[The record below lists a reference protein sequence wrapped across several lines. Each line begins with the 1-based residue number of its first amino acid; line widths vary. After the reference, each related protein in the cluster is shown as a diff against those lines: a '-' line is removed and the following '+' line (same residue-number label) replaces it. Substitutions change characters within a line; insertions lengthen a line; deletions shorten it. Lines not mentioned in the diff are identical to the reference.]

1 MEWLG
6 HILRFIASAIVLMF
20 LGFLLPG
27 FSSLTFGQALIAA
40 AVITI
45 IGYLIQAM
53 LGKNISPYGRGLT
66 GFLVSAVVIYAS
78 QFLVPGLRVSILGA
92 LLAAF
97 VIGIIDLFVPT
108 TVR

>member
-6 HILRFIASAIVLMF
+6 HILRFIASAVVLMF

-40 AVITI
+40 GVITAL
-45 IGYLIQAM
+45 GYLVQALM
-53 LGKNISPYGRGLT
+53 GRNISAYSRGIT
-66 GFLVSAVVIYAS
+66 GFLVSAVVIYAA
-78 QFLVPGLRVSILGA
+78 QFLVPGLQVSIIGA

-97 VIGIIDLFVPT
+97 VVGIIDLFVPT

>member
-6 HILRFIASAIVLMF
+6 HILRFIASAVVLMF

-40 AVITI
+40 AVVTVL
-45 IGYLIQAM
+45 GYLVQAM
-53 LGKNISPYGRGLT
+53 MGKNISPYSRGIT
-66 GFLVSAVVIYAS
+66 GFLVSAVVFYAA
-78 QFLVPGLRVSILGA
+78 QFLVPGLRVSIIGA

-97 VIGIIDLFVPT
+97 VVGIIDLFVPT